1 MPSVLSR
8 VFRLAVRAA
17 LAAAA
22 LLAALIALYAVAP
35 PVSTLM
41 LGRWVTLRPIE
52 RVWVPLERIAP
63 ALPAAVIL
71 SEDGQFCRH
80 GGVDWSALREVLD
93 EAGGPSRGASTITM
107 QVAKNLFLW
116 PSRSI
121 IRKGLEIP
129 VALILDLVWS
139 KRRILEVYL
148 NIAEW
153 GDGVFGVEAAA
164 RRHFGKS
171 AAQLSAREAAL
182 LARALPNPVQRAA
195 GKPSRRHQGLAR
207 LLQTRMAGAGPWLD
221 CLRPSRF

>member
-1 MPSVLSR
+1 MPALLSR
-8 VFRLAVRAA
+8 VVGLAVRVA

-22 LLAALIALYAVAP
+22 LLAILIVLYAFVP

-41 LGRWVTLRPIE
+41 LGRWATLRSVE
-52 RVWVPLERIAP
+52 RVWIPLERIAP
-63 ALPAAVIL
+63 ALQAAVVM

-80 GGVDWSALREVLD
+80 GGVDWAALQDVLD

-116 PSRSI
+116 PSRSV

-129 VALILDLVWS
+129 VALALDLVWS

-153 GDGVFGVEAAA
+153 GEGVFGAEAAA

-182 LARALPNPVQRAA
+182 LARALPNPLQRVA

-207 LLQTRMAGAGPWLD
+207 LLQTRMAGAAPWLD
-221 CLRPSRF
+221 CVR